1 MRYQVAQK
9 MLALG
14 GDYTVRN
21 ESGKEVFYF
30 DGKVFSF
37 GGKKV
42 IVYDAHK
49 RAVARI
55 TKKLFTF
62 RPTYVVKRSGNISAT
77 IWKRGFTVRDAFVID
92 VPGIND
98 YEVVGDYVGREYTIR
113 RASRDDAR
121 VSKKFFGSTDSYGV
135 DIQSGDELLLLCA
148 VVVIDMV
155 LYKKVKTN

>member
-1 MRYQVAQK
+1 MRYQVSQK
-9 MLALG
+9 MLAVG

-21 ESGKEVFYF
+21 ESGKEAFYF
-30 DGKVFSF
+30 DGKVFNI

-49 RAVARI
+49 REVARI

-62 RPTYVVKRSGNISAT
+62 RPTYVVKRNGNVSAT
-77 IWKRGFTVRDAFVID
+77 IWKRGFTMRDTFVID

-98 YEVVGDYVGREYTIR
+98 YEVVGDYVGREYSIR
-113 RASRDDAR
+113 RGNQTNAR

-135 DIQSGDELLLLCA
+135 DVQSGDELLLLCA